1 MNRELP
7 QGANAVAFAGCIV
20 LALLSSMI
28 SPPAGGQATNAAP
41 PPRVERAFIAYV
53 GGDFGHYANANDRG
67 ADRLYRVFF
76 ADLAK
81 WGRYEIVSDPARA
94 DWVFQ
99 IDAANSSRCVPN
111 YGISPRLAIPW
122 QEQDTHYEIENDDWV
137 ELVVID
143 LKRDVQRRFV
153 EHLYKSNPS
162 STAASTFDRAVAAVL
177 DDFSEQLSEPRGEVQ
192 VQHLDLPVPVPP
204 RIGSAHTIFVTDI
217 SENDADADR
226 FSAGGARLYSQLT
239 QELRS
244 WGRYE
249 LVNSAA
255 RADLILE
262 ASFQVYWRCDGSGD
276 RRFRL
281 FITDPA
287 TGVLLW
293 GLTAHA
299 KVPFLSSDFRGAF
312 DEGVAGLVN
321 QFRGLAETPTW
332 AAGDSIPA
340 SPPAPALEAASAE
353 AVSAT
358 ISMPKNVVKSGSAV
372 TVEVAV
378 KNSLKEDLEF
388 KYREGDPLTC
398 VLSVRDAD
406 GNAAPF
412 TEQGRTLLELH
423 ATRRGRLRAYT
434 LFPGE
439 TQRRQC
445 AFDELYDVSHPGK
458 YSIQLQQLD
467 GRPADSNSLVLTV
480 VP

>member
-1 MNRELP
+1 MNRGFPLRFTTM
-7 QGANAVAFAGCIV
+7 AFAGSMV
-20 LALLSSMI
+20 LALVSI
-28 SPPAGGQATNAAP
+28 IAPRAGGQAAGNAP
-41 PPRVERAFIAYV
+41 PPVAEKAFIAYA
-53 GGDFGHYANANDRG
+53 GGDFGHYANANERG

-99 IDAANSSRCVPN
+99 IDAGNSSRCVPN
-111 YGISPRLAIPW
+111 YGLVPRLAIPG
-122 QEQDTHYEIENDDWV
+122 QEQDPHYSVENDNWV
-137 ELVVID
+137 ELVVTD
-143 LKRDVQRRFV
+143 LRRDVRRRFV
-153 EHLYKSNPS
+153 EHLYKSDPS

-177 DDFSEQLSEPRGEVQ
+177 DDFSEQLSDPRGEVQ
-192 VQHLDLPVPVPP
+192 VQHLDLPAPVPP
-204 RIGSAHTIFVTDI
+204 QIGSAHTIFVSDI
-217 SENDADADR
+217 SENDPDADR

-239 QELRS
+239 RELRS

-249 LVNSAA
+249 LVKSAA
-255 RADLILE
+255 QADLVLE
-262 ASFQVYWRCDGSGD
+262 VSFQVYWRCDGSGD

-281 FITDPA
+281 FLTDPA
-287 TGVLLW
+287 SGVLLW

-299 KVPFLSSDFRGAF
+299 KVPFLWSDSRGAF

-321 QFRGLAETPTW
+321 QLRGVAETSTW
-332 AAGDSIPA
+332 TAGDSIPP
-340 SPPAPALEAASAE
+340 SPPAAGLEAASAE

-358 ISMPKNVVKSGSAV
+358 ISMPRNVVKSGSAV
-372 TVEVAV
+372 TVEVTV

-406 GNAAPF
+406 GNAAPL
-412 TEQGRTLLELH
+412 TEQGRQRLELH
-423 ATRRGRLRAYT
+423 TQRRGRLRAYT

-439 TQRRQC
+439 TQRREC
-445 AFDELYDVSHPGK
+445 AVDELYDLSHPGK
-458 YSIQLQQLD
+458 YAIQVQQLD
-467 GRPADSNSLVLTV
+467 GRPAESNTLVLTI